1 MSSRE
6 KRIAIAKDVIKRIKL
21 GKLRV
26 AHQGYFDRNKE
37 FPIYGSLQKQIEKA
51 EANCRVC
58 AMGGMLLSYAR
69 LYNEVRCESLVPAG
83 LNLFEHIASQLKG
96 VFTNRT
102 LAIIEGV
109 FEGEVYNEEA
119 ISPEWK
125 SSVEKKAII
134 LRINKKIEDYRE
146 TVNAK
151 YNKTKKG
158 KMTRSAFVLLKI
170 CENIIRND
178 GKFSFV
184 ETPKAVKT

>member
-83 LNLFEHIASQLKG
+83 LNLFEHIALLRLLKG
-96 VFTNRT
+96 
-102 LAIIEGV
+102 
-109 FEGEVYNEEA
+109 
-119 ISPEWK
+119 
-125 SSVEKKAII
+125 I
-134 LRINKKIEDYRE
+134 LRAKFTMKKLSLP
-146 TVNAK
+146 NG
-151 YNKTKKG
+151 NL
-158 KMTRSAFVLLKI
+158 LLKK
-170 CENIIRND
+170 RQ
-178 GKFSFV
+178 
-184 ETPKAVKT
+184 